1 MHTLYKKEWIMKVL
15 LTKDVKGLGKAGEV
29 KEVKDGYG
37 QNFLIG
43 KGFAK
48 AATTAVLN
56 QHKASEK
63 KKSEDEAAELER
75 LKKVKEQLTS
85 LVTVIQKKVG
95 ETGHLFGSV
104 TKDEIAHAVE
114 EQHNIQIDKKHIV
127 HKLSMKEPGE
137 YEIDLKLGHGLHA
150 MMKIEIVSE

>member
-1 MHTLYKKEWIMKVL
+1 MKVL
-15 LTKDVKGLGKAGEV
+15 LIKDVKGLGKTGEI

-56 QHKASEK
+56 QHNASEK
-63 KKSEDEAAELER
+63 KKSSDEAAELER
-75 LKKVKEQLTS
+75 LKNVKEQLGKLST
-85 LVTVIQKKVG
+85 TIAKKVG
-95 ETGHLFGSV
+95 DNGHLFGSV

-114 EQHNIQIDKKHIV
+114 DQHKIVIDKKHIV
-127 HKLSMKEPGE
+127 HKLSMKEVGE

-150 MMKIEIVSE
+150 MMKINITAQ

>member
-1 MHTLYKKEWIMKVL
+1 MKVL
-15 LTKDVKGLGKAGEV
+15 LIKDVKGLGKSGEI
-29 KEVKDGYG
+29 KDVKDGYG

-48 AATTAVLN
+48 AATNAVIN
-56 QHKASEK
+56 QHNAQEK

-75 LKKVKEQLTS
+75 LKDVKEKLSKLT
-85 LVTVIQKKVG
+85 TNIAKKVG
-95 ETGHLFGSV
+95 ENGHLFGSV

-114 EQHNIQIDKKHIV
+114 DQHNIVIDKKHIV
-127 HKLSMKEPGE
+127 HKLSMKEIGE

-150 MMKIEIVSE
+150 MMKINITAQ

>member
-1 MHTLYKKEWIMKVL
+1 MKVL
-15 LTKDVKGLGKAGEV
+15 LTKDVKGLGKAGEI

-48 AATTAVLN
+48 AATNAVIN
-56 QHKASEK
+56 QHRAEEK
-63 KKSEDEAAELER
+63 KKAENEAAELAH
-75 LKKVKEQLTS
+75 LKTIKEQLST
-85 LVTVIQKKVG
+85 LTTIIKKKVG

-114 EQHNIQIDKKHIV
+114 EQHNILIDKKHIV

-150 MMKIEIVSE
+150 MMKIDIVSE

>member
-1 MHTLYKKEWIMKVL
+1 MKVL
-15 LTKDVKGLGKAGEV
+15 LIKDVKGLGKTGEI

-48 AATTAVLN
+48 AATNAVIN
-56 QHKASEK
+56 QHNAQEK
-63 KKSEDEAAELER
+63 KKSSDEAAELER
-75 LKKVKEQLTS
+75 LKDVKEQLTT
-85 LVTVIQKKVG
+85 LTTTIAKKVG
-95 ETGHLFGSV
+95 DNGHLFGSV

-114 EQHNIQIDKKHIV
+114 DQHNISIDKKHIV
-127 HKLSMKEPGE
+127 HKLSMKELGE

-150 MMKIEIVSE
+150 MMKINITAQ

>member
-1 MHTLYKKEWIMKVL
+1 MKVL
-15 LTKDVKGLGKAGEV
+15 LIKDVKGLGKTGEI

-48 AATTAVLN
+48 AATNTVLN
-56 QHKASEK
+56 QHNASEK
-63 KKSEDEAAELER
+63 KKLADEAAELVR
-75 LKKVKEQLTS
+75 LKNVKEQLTK
-85 LVTVIQKKVG
+85 LTTTIAKKVG
-95 ETGHLFGSV
+95 DNGHLFGSV

-114 EQHNIQIDKKHIV
+114 DQHQIVIDKKHIV
-127 HKLSMKEPGE
+127 HKLSMKEVGE

-150 MMKIEIVSE
+150 MMKISITAQ

>member
-1 MHTLYKKEWIMKVL
+1 MKVL
-15 LTKDVKGLGKAGEV
+15 LTKDVKGLGKAGEI

-48 AATTAVLN
+48 AATNAVVN
-56 QHKASEK
+56 QHKAAEK
-63 KKSEDEAAELER
+63 KKAEDEAAELVHLQD
-75 LKKVKEQLTS
+75 LKEKLSTLMTTIK
-85 LVTVIQKKVG
+85 KKVG
-95 ETGHLFGSV
+95 ENGHLFGSV

-114 EQHNIQIDKKHIV
+114 DQHNIVIDKKHIV
-127 HKLSMKEPGE
+127 HKLSMKELGE

-150 MMKIEIVSE
+150 MMKINIISE

>member
-1 MHTLYKKEWIMKVL
+1 MKVL
-15 LTKDVKGLGKAGEV
+15 LIKDVKGLGKAGEI

-48 AATTAVLN
+48 AATNIVIN
-56 QHKASEK
+56 QHNASEK
-63 KKSEDEAAELER
+63 KKAHDEAVEFER
-75 LKKVKEQLTS
+75 LKDVKEKLTS
-85 LVTVIQKKVG
+85 LVTTISKKVG
-95 ETGHLFGSV
+95 ENGHLFGSV

-114 EQHNIQIDKKHIV
+114 EQHNIHIDKKHIV

-150 MMKIEIVSE
+150 MMKIEIVGE

>member
-1 MHTLYKKEWIMKVL
+1 MKVL
-15 LTKDVKGLGKAGEV
+15 LTKDVKGLGKAGEI

-48 AATTAVLN
+48 AATNAVIN
-56 QHKASEK
+56 QHNASEK
-63 KKSEDEAAELER
+63 KKAEAEAAELIHLQE
-75 LKKVKEQLTS
+75 VKEQLST
-85 LVTVIQKKVG
+85 LTTTIKKKVG
-95 ETGHLFGSV
+95 ENGHLFGSV

-114 EQHNIQIDKKHIV
+114 DQHKITIDKKHIV

-150 MMKIEIVSE
+150 MMKINIVSE

>member
-1 MHTLYKKEWIMKVL
+1 MKVL
-15 LTKDVKGLGKAGEV
+15 LIKDVKGLGKLGEI

-48 AATTAVLN
+48 AATTAVIN
-56 QHKASEK
+56 QHNSSEK
-63 KKSEDEAAELER
+63 KKAENEEAELIR
-75 LKKVKEQLTS
+75 LKGVKEKLTS
-85 LVTVIQKKVG
+85 LITTIKKKVG
-95 ETGHLFGSV
+95 ENGHLFGSV

-114 EQHNIQIDKKHIV
+114 DQHKIKIDKKHIV

>member
-1 MHTLYKKEWIMKVL
+1 MKVL
-15 LTKDVKGLGKAGEV
+15 LIQDVKGLGKAGEI

-48 AATTAVLN
+48 AATNVVLN
-56 QHKASEK
+56 QHNASEK
-63 KKSEDEAAELER
+63 KKAEDEKIELAR
-75 LKKVKEQLTS
+75 LKEIKEKLTS
-85 LVTVIQKKVG
+85 LVTTITKKVG
-95 ETGHLFGSV
+95 ENGHLFGSV
-104 TKDEIAHAVE
+104 TKDEIAHAVQ
-114 EQHNIQIDKKHIV
+114 EQHQIEIDKKHIV

>member
-1 MHTLYKKEWIMKVL
+1 MKVL

-48 AATTAVLN
+48 AATNAVLN
-56 QHKASEK
+56 QHNAQEK
-63 KKSEDEAAELER
+63 KKAEEDAAELKR
-75 LKKVKEQLTS
+75 LEEVKEKLST
-85 LVTVIQKKVG
+85 LVTTIKKKIG
-95 ETGHLFGSV
+95 ENGHLFGSV

-114 EQHNIQIDKKHIV
+114 DQHSIAIDKKHIV

-150 MMKIEIVSE
+150 MMKINITAE

>member
-1 MHTLYKKEWIMKVL
+1 MKVL
-15 LTKDVKGLGKAGEV
+15 LIKDVKGLGKSGEI

-48 AATTAVLN
+48 AATNAVIN
-56 QHKASEK
+56 QHNSQEK
-63 KKSEDEAAELER
+63 KKAENEAAELER
-75 LKKVKEQLTS
+75 LKDVKEQLSKLTTNIS
-85 LVTVIQKKVG
+85 KKVG
-95 ETGHLFGSV
+95 ENGHLFGSV

-114 EQHNIQIDKKHIV
+114 DQHKIVIDKKHIV
-127 HKLSMKEPGE
+127 HKLSMKEVGE

-150 MMKIEIVSE
+150 MMKINITAQ

>member
-1 MHTLYKKEWIMKVL
+1 MKVL
-15 LTKDVKGLGKAGEV
+15 LIKDVKGLGKTGEI

-56 QHKASEK
+56 QHNASEK
-63 KKSEDEAAELER
+63 KKSENEEAELIR
-75 LKKVKEQLTS
+75 LKEVKEQLTS
-85 LVTVIQKKVG
+85 LVTTIPKKVG
-95 ETGHLFGSV
+95 ENGHLFGSV

-114 EQHNIQIDKKHIV
+114 DQHKIQIDKKHIV

>member
-1 MHTLYKKEWIMKVL
+1 MKVL
-15 LTKDVKGLGKAGEV
+15 LIKDVKGLGKTGEI

-48 AATTAVLN
+48 AATNAVIN
-56 QHKASEK
+56 QHNASEK
-63 KKSEDEAAELER
+63 KKSADEAAELER
-75 LKKVKEQLTS
+75 LKDVKEQLTK
-85 LVTVIQKKVG
+85 LTTTIAKKVG
-95 ETGHLFGSV
+95 DNGHLFGSV

-114 EQHNIQIDKKHIV
+114 DQHQIVIDKKHIV
-127 HKLSMKEPGE
+127 HKLSMKEVGE

-150 MMKIEIVSE
+150 MMKINITAQ

>member
-1 MHTLYKKEWIMKVL
+1 MKVL
-15 LTKDVKGLGKAGEV
+15 LIKDVKGLGKTGEI

-56 QHKASEK
+56 QHNASEK
-63 KKSEDEAAELER
+63 KKSENEEAELMR
-75 LKKVKEQLTS
+75 LKEVKEQLTS
-85 LVTVIQKKVG
+85 LVTTIPKKVG
-95 ETGHLFGSV
+95 ENGHLFGSV
-104 TKDEIAHAVE
+104 TKDEIANAVE
-114 EQHNIQIDKKHIV
+114 DQHKIQIDKKHIV